1 MSTRLILVVP
11 TVFAICVVAVSLK
24 TTSADAVDQCLA
36 APNATSPAGKHWY
49 YRLNKTTGIR
59 CWYLAEKTKK
69 VRSETSPI
77 PVPTR
82 KPAADA
88 AIGVTAPDA
97 AVGVTPP
104 VAAPN
109 DIVTIFSQAW
119 PNALKPVGT
128 IGRAPTTGSTTVSE
142 SEGAELQ
149 TAPDET
155 TPSVRPVVAA
165 EAVRPVVP
173 AEGVRTVVPAEGVR
187 PVVAAEPVR
196 PVVPAEGVRP
206 VVAAEAV
213 GPVLSAESVRPVV
226 LSADE
231 PARADSSLAPSFQ
244 NDHTLPLIVGSLC
257 LAGIVGLLGALAGV
271 RRRQHR
277 PVWNPGPAPWRSV
290 DTTTQLG
297 PRPGRETLKPGT
309 DLQRETRDAPE
320 LERELESTLQ
330 DLINGRRRRAA

>member
-24 TTSADAVDQCLA
+24 TTSAGAVDQCLA

-59 CWYLAEKTKK
+59 CWYLAEKAKK

-77 PVPTR
+77 PVPAR

-119 PNALKPVGT
+119 PNAEKAVGT
-128 IGRAPTTGSTTVSE
+128 IGRASTTAPTTVSE
-142 SEGAELQ
+142 PEGAELQ
-149 TAPDET
+149 KAPDET
-155 TPSVRPVVAA
+155 SPSVRPVVSAEATRPVVSEEAVRPVVSAEPVRPVVAA
-165 EAVRPVVP
+165 EAVRPVVS
-173 AEGVRTVVPAEGVR
+173 
-187 PVVAAEPVR
+187 
-196 PVVPAEGVRP
+196 
-206 VVAAEAV
+206 AEAV
-213 GPVLSAESVRPVV
+213 GPVLSAEPIRPTP
-226 LSADE
+226 SADE
-231 PARADSSLAPSFQ
+231 PARAESSLAPSFQ
-244 NDHTLPLIVGSLC
+244 TDGTLPLIVGSLC
-257 LAGIVGLLGALAGV
+257 LAGIVGLLGALVAV

-290 DTTTQLG
+290 DTTQLG
-297 PRPGRETLKPGT
+297 PRPGREMLKPGT
-309 DLQRETRDAPE
+309 GSTDLRRETRDAPE

-330 DLINGRRRRAA
+330 DIINGRRRRAA